1 MSNYKNI
8 EQYILTYPL
17 SLLSRWVPKSKRIWL
32 FGSWSGTQYNDNSKY
47 LFRHV
52 NEHCSDVRAVWI
64 TRSKDCLRGIKKEGY
79 ECYLM
84 YSLSGIIFT
93 LRASVAIISRAKA
106 EDLPI
111 YISPYATKIIQ
122 LWHGTPLKKLGRD
135 KKNNAPSSKNIFFLS
150 AKKIIR
156 RFFLPQSNNNY
167 SIFISSSAEVGE
179 LLTSAYG
186 NWMKPGAIKVTG
198 YPRNDELHKTLT
210 EKKYKKGIYLPTFR
224 DWDRNGE
231 QLFKDYGFD
240 AKKLNTKLGELGVLL
255 DLKLHPETVLPE
267 NVKNDLSS
275 ADNISFV
282 TFTDI
287 YEHLGE
293 YDFIIT
299 DYSSIYFDFLV
310 LDRPIIFAPF
320 DLEQYVSGRGLYF
333 NYHEVTPGIKAYSWG
348 EVVDAVDTV
357 VNGLDEFKE
366 ARKGVNARVNAFNDA
381 NNCLRV
387 VAEIQKII

>member
-1 MSNYKNI
+1 MSNFKNI

-17 SLLSRWVPKSKRIWL
+17 SLLSRWIPKNKKIWL

-47 LFRHV
+47 LFRYV
-52 NEHCSDVRAVWI
+52 NAHCSDVRAVWV
-64 TRSKDCLRGIKKEGY
+64 TRSKDSLKRIKKEGY

-84 YSLSGIIFT
+84 YSLSGAILTI
-93 LRASVAIISRAKA
+93 RASVAIISRAKA

-111 YISPYATKIIQ
+111 YISPYATKIVQ

-135 KKNNAPSSKNIFFLS
+135 KKNNAASSSNVFLLS
-150 AKKIIR
+150 AKEIIR
-156 RFFLPQSNNNY
+156 RLFFPQSNNNY
-167 SIFISSSAEVGE
+167 SIFISSSKEVE
-179 LLTSAYG
+179 VLFTSAYG
-186 NWMKPGAIKVTG
+186 NWMKPDAIKITG
-198 YPRNDELHKTLT
+198 YPRNDELHKKLA

-231 QLFKDYGFD
+231 QLFKSYGFD
-240 AKKLNTKLGELGVLL
+240 AKKLNTKLDELGVML

-267 NVKNDLSS
+267 SVKNDLSS
-275 ADNISFV
+275 SDNISFA

-287 YEHLGE
+287 YEYLGE

-320 DLEQYVSGRGLYF
+320 DLEQYVSERGLYF
-333 NYHEVTPGIKAYSWG
+333 NYHDVTPGIKAYSWG
-348 EVVDAVDTV
+348 EVLDAVDTV
-357 VNGLDEFKE
+357 VNAPDNFKE
-366 ARKGVNARVNAFNDA
+366 ARRAVNVRVNTFNDA
-381 NNCLRV
+381 NNCQRV
-387 VAEIQKII
+387 VAEIEKII